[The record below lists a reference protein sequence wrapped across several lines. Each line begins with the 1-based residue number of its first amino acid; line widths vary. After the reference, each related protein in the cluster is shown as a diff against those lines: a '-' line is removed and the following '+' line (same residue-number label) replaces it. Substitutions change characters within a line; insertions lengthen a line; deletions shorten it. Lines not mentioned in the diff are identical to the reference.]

1 MGIRRGVDKAM
12 IDHHLTDE
20 EIQARLDGDPIEPG
34 RSLHL
39 ERCSSCGARAEGQRA
54 LLLRLDRLPRF
65 EPSPDLEDAV
75 CARLFPR
82 PAMRGFRVPAWAGA
96 FAPILL
102 LIGSALFYSLARN
115 AGVLADLAF
124 RWLARSDAP
133 LLRFGAE
140 KLRDLIDR
148 IPSATQSLVD
158 LASVAD
164 ALSRAAILAWSAPE
178 VRLLLM
184 ASTGVLVLLAMG
196 WGARML
202 LTRTK
207 GGHHHVLLA

>member
-1 MGIRRGVDKAM
+1 MFDR
-12 IDHHLTDE
+12 HLTDE

-34 RSLHL
+34 RSLHI
-39 ERCSSCGARAEGQRA
+39 ERCPSCGARAERQRA
-54 LLLRLDRLPRF
+54 LLLRLDRLARF
-65 EPSPDLEDAV
+65 EPPPDFEDAV

-82 PAMRGFRVPAWAGA
+82 AARRGFRLPAWAGA

-102 LIGSALFYSLARN
+102 LIGSALFYSVARH
-115 AGVLADLAF
+115 AAVLADLAF

-133 LLRFGAE
+133 LVQLGADMLRG
-140 KLRDLIDR
+140 LIDR
-148 IPSATQSLVD
+148 IPSATRSLVD
-158 LASVAD
+158 LASVSD

-184 ASTGVLVLLAMG
+184 VSTGVLGLLAMG
-196 WGARML
+196 WGARMIL
-202 LTRTK
+202 SRTK